1 MHLILDRLNYS
12 PKHFLIAV
20 KIIRMIHRT
29 FQLKSRRILKTR
41 LGRNFYE
48 EVVMFSRKEMVK
60 KKKTENL
67 TKQYLFQGQS
77 ERSKHW
83 FGLDIKWVEENVSTR

>member
-1 MHLILDRLNYS
+1 
-12 PKHFLIAV
+12 
-20 KIIRMIHRT
+20 
-29 FQLKSRRILKTR
+29 
-41 LGRNFYE
+41 
-48 EVVMFSRKEMVK
+48 MFSRKEMVK